1 MSLLTSSPP
10 PDPPAPSPEESGPGE
25 SPLVRWLAARI
36 PRRAA
41 LPLLLLAGL
50 AVFWPTLRGGFA
62 LDDDVHA
69 AMVAGTYPAKR
80 APWDLYNLVDDTSRE
95 ALVARGVL
103 PWWTSPALTIRFFR
117 PLASALRW
125 ADYALFGDLA
135 VAHHLHSFFW
145 WVLVALGA
153 RALYRRLLPA
163 RAAALATVAFALA
176 PCHAIPLVWLA
187 NREALVS
194 LAFGVWA
201 LLAYLRAREEGSM
214 RFGVLAALLFAGAF
228 AAGEYGL
235 ALTGYVLAFELVR
248 RGDSFVR
255 RALGLLPFVVPL
267 GIYLGMRSAL
277 HYGPIGSG
285 FYADPLRD
293 PALYLQYAPSRF
305 VALLL
310 DGWFALDR
318 ETFFVS
324 LWTTFFVIVSL
335 AGLAVV
341 RLALRAAYRDAEPAV
356 RARMIWLL
364 LGSTICLAPLLAV
377 VPSSR
382 LVGVSV
388 LGIAPA
394 VGLVV
399 ARAWLAPP
407 GLPRIGGFA
416 GLAATLLA
424 FVHLVHGPIS
434 AWLTGSAYQASTARE
449 AGHRAALLAELGGLD
464 EARLV
469 VVRGG
474 ASAPFHLPFSL
485 DAAGHTLPRSVSVLA
500 QTGHVLARRQ
510 GPNSL
515 ELIAGREDTLIPP
528 GEANIYVD
536 THRVFTE
543 GEVIPFAEGRATIR
557 ALTRGLPRIV
567 EFEFDHDLDA
577 TPLRWKTETSAG
589 FVDAPPPSVGMGA
602 PYDP

>member
-1 MSLLTSSPP
+1 MSLLTSTPA
-10 PDPPAPSPEESGPGE
+10 PDPSSPRPEDPGAGE

-36 PRRAA
+36 PRRAG

-50 AVFWPTLRGGFA
+50 AVFWPTLWGGFA

-69 AMVAGTYPAKR
+69 AMVAGTYPAPR

-95 ALVARGVL
+95 ALRARGVL
-103 PWWTSPALTIRFFR
+103 PWWTSPDLTIRFFR

-125 ADYALFGDLA
+125 ADYALFGDVA
-135 VAHHLHSFFW
+135 VAHHLHSLFW
-145 WVLVALGA
+145 WALVALGA

-176 PCHAIPLVWLA
+176 PCQAIPLVWLA

-194 LAFGVWA
+194 LAFGVWG
-201 LLAYLRAREEGSM
+201 LLTYLRAREEGGLG
-214 RFGVLAALLFAGAF
+214 RACLATLLFAGAL

-235 ALTGYVLAFELVR
+235 ALTGYVLAYELVR
-248 RGDSFVR
+248 RGDSLSR

-267 GIYLGMRSAL
+267 GVYLAL
-277 HYGPIGSG
+277 RTALGYGPVGSG

-318 ETFFVS
+318 ETFLVS
-324 LWTTFFVIVSL
+324 LWTAFFVVVSL
-335 AGLAVV
+335 VGLAIVG
-341 RLALRAAYRDAEPAV
+341 LALRAAYRDADPPV

-388 LGIAPA
+388 LGIAAA

-399 ARAWLAPP
+399 ARAWLPSP
-407 GLPRIGGFA
+407 SLPRIGGFA

-424 FVHLVHGPIS
+424 FVHLVHGPVS
-434 AWLTGSAYQASTARE
+434 AWLTGQAYRDATARE
-449 AGHRAALLAELGGLD
+449 SAHRAELLAKVGAPG
-464 EARLV
+464 EARFV
-469 VVRGG
+469 VMRGG

-485 DAAGHTLPRSVSVLA
+485 DVASHALPRSVSVLA
-500 QTGHVLARRQ
+500 QTGHVLARRPE
-510 GPNSL
+510 PNTL
-515 ELIAGREDTLIPP
+515 ELIAGRDDTLIPL
-528 GEANIYVD
+528 GEANIYRD
-536 THRVFTE
+536 LHRTFTE

-557 ALTRGLPRIV
+557 ALVRGWPRIV

-577 TPLRWKTETSAG
+577 TPLHFTTETFG
-589 FVDAPPPSVGMGA
+589 GYVDAPPPAIGMGA
-602 PYDP
+602 PFDP